1 MTAHEPKPEPSPFIG
16 WMRRRFHEATGDS
29 HSPIGRTRSRFAGVV
44 YTVIAIIAGACV
56 AFLLVLLAWA
66 LPNLSSLVVGFA
78 GGVLIGSALT
88 LMLASRYPFL
98 RKFGG
103 FAILLAPLVVL
114 ASPFLLI
121 GAAFLLLRRTR
132 PAAEP
137 TAAGTPDDPI
147 VVSSVPERTARVPAR
162 RKSPRKRAT

>member
-1 MTAHEPKPEPSPFIG
+1 MIA
-16 WMRRRFHEATGDS
+16 
-29 HSPIGRTRSRFAGVV
+29 VV
-44 YTVIAIIAGACV
+44 VGAAA

-132 PAAEP
+132 PTATP

-147 VVSSVPERTARVPAR
+147 VVASVPEKVARAPAR